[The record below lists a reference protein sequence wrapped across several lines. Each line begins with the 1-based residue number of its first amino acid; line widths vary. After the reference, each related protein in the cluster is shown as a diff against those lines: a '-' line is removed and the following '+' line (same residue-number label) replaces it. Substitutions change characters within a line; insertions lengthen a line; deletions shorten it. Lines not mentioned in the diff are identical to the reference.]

1 MANSCKGNIWI
12 ERELIL
18 SPAFHK
24 LNGTGKTVL
33 FLFLYRRQWEKAGRK
48 GKWLQT
54 NNGEIIFTY
63 HEAQKKFGI
72 SKSSFARAISQLVQY
87 GFINISHL
95 GGGMVRDCSKYS
107 LSNRWRDYGTETFV
121 EKTRPKDTRKLGFTT
136 KNWEEM
142 TGRKRREKH
151 KIGINNDTCPSSEI
165 DTHNANPDKPSSIKN
180 DTEEIE
186 IDVNYFI
193 AKGKEVFRAYS
204 SPQYQN

>member
-1 MANSCKGNIWI
+1 MAKSGKGNIWI

-33 FLFLYRRQWEKAGRK
+33 FLFLYRRQWEKAGRN
-48 GKWLQT
+48 GKWHQV

-63 HEAQKKFGI
+63 QEAQKKFRI
-72 SKSSFARAISQLVQY
+72 SKSSFARAISQLVQC
-87 GFINISHL
+87 GFIDISHL
-95 GGGMVRDCSKYS
+95 GGGMLRDYSKYTI
-107 LSNRWRDYGTETFV
+107 SNRWRDYGTETFV
-121 EKTRPKDTRKLGFTT
+121 AKERPKDTRKLGFTT

-142 TGRKRREKH
+142 TGRKRREKQ
-151 KIGINNDTCPSSEI
+151 KIGIKNDTAPSSEI
-165 DTHNANPDKPSSIKN
+165 DTRKSQQDKPSSIKI
-180 DTEEIE
+180 DTEA

-193 AKGKEVFRAYS
+193 AKGKEVFMAYS